1 MLSRLPFYTD
11 SKHQPRESCKIQ
23 LSQLSEGSLWSY
35 YFFLPE
41 ELFGFAI
48 ETTVLLVPGGV
59 GGGGGENKRK
69 GKKKNHFS
77 LN

>member
-48 ETTVLLVPGGV
+48 ETTILLVPGGV
-59 GGGGGENKRK
+59 EGGRGEEKIKERE
-69 GKKKNHFS
+69 KKKIIFH
-77 LN
+77 